1 LLSFVLS
8 RGQSAQT
15 KTIMQKVNRDVE
27 IILAALVPSEIIP
40 KSQ

>member
-1 LLSFVLS
+1 
-8 RGQSAQT
+8 
-15 KTIMQKVNRDVE
+15 MQKVNRDVE